1 MISGILT
8 SILMLTFLG
17 LWAWAWSNHR
27 RVDFSEAAHIPLE
40 DDSRPYPEDK
50 PCAPDGASTSSP
62 SPRST

>member
-50 PCAPDGASTSSP
+50 P
-62 SPRST
+62 